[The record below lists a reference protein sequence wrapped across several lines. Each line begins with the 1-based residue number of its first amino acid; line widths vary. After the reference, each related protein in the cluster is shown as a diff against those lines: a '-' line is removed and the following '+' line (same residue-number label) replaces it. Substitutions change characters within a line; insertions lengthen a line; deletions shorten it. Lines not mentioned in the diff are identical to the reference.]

1 MLNITNHQG
10 RANANHSEISRHTCV
25 DDYYF
30 LKRKIANV
38 GEDAGLLVYRYTVL
52 GIQNGTVTV
61 ATSMEFPQK
70 IANRVAI
77 SLLGVYPKELKS
89 GSQRDNCTL
98 MFTIVHK
105 GQDMEIT

>member
-1 MLNITNHQG
+1 MLNLTKHQG
-10 RANANHSEISRHTCV
+10 KANANHSEISLHTCV

-30 LKRKIANV
+30 LKGKIANV

-52 GIQNGTVTV
+52 GIQNGAVTV
-61 ATSMEFPQK
+61 ATSMEFPEK

-105 GQDMEIT
+105 CQDMQIT